1 MEAPPPGQILE
12 YAPENKDQNNI
23 RAFSLCLCTPI
34 FGLELGGGES
44 FGPLLLV
51 PIGDGDNYTLGR
63 KTSKWKRGVNCV
75 WWGGVMKR
83 SQSTSKGSFKSKDIY
98 FLIHTVVL
106 VYINAIKTTF
116 YFNFNLYQALQQPGQ
131 VKLFFLQE
139 TNF

>member
-1 MEAPPPGQILE
+1 MGTITRWGE
-12 YAPENKDQNNI
+12 K
-23 RAFSLCLCTPI
+23 RA
-34 FGLELGGGES
+34 
-44 FGPLLLV
+44 
-51 PIGDGDNYTLGR
+51 N
-63 KTSKWKRGVNCV
+63 
-75 WWGGVMKR
+75 
-83 SQSTSKGSFKSKDIY
+83 GSFKTKDIY